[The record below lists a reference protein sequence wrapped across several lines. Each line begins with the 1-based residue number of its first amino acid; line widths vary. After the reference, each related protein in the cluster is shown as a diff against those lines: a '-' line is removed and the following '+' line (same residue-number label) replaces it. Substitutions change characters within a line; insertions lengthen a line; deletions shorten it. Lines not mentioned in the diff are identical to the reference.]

1 MGCAPQDG
9 ELHRVTLEL
18 KGPYPDDQFMMF
30 KSELLAVIKKHGIR
44 IRMITTDKDRGRR
57 DPDEPSGKS

>member
-18 KGPYPDDQFMMF
+18 KGPMPDDKFALF
-30 KSELLAVIKKHGIR
+30 KNELLAVLKKHGAR
-44 IRMITTDKDRGRR
+44 IRMITTDTEGGRR
-57 DPDEPSGKS
+57 SPDGSGR